1 MHEDLKNF
9 RKKIDFKEMQA
20 IEKEF
25 GPVQLGIEEEKK
37 LGLEHEERQRKKEL
51 LELSLWRC
59 FSNRIIN
66 TDQKFHDWMEKISN
80 SIELQLLMQDK
91 QKKKKL
97 DNFLQNKNVAR
108 NKIEMQDFIRLAKQ
122 QNNYSH
128 DQITGMILQS
138 TAVKNAEFI

>member
-1 MHEDLKNF
+1 M
-9 RKKIDFKEMQA
+9 
-20 IEKEF
+20 
-25 GPVQLGIEEEKK
+25 
-37 LGLEHEERQRKKEL
+37 
-51 LELSLWRC
+51 WRC

-97 DNFLQNKNVAR
+97 DTFLQNKNVAR